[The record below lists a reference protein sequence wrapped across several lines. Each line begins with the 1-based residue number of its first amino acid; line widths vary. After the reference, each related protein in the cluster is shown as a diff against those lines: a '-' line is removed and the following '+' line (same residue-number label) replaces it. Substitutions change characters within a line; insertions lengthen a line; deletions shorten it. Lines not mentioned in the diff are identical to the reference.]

1 MSSQLYAYDTGI
13 TGLNVLEKQTLSLKI
28 ILLDHDGLEALPS
41 NSQATIYRKVYFLT
55 TDVNYLDF
63 GVDPDLTLRKTEP
76 LRTELWK

>member
-13 TGLNVLEKQTLSLKI
+13 PGLNVLEKQTLSLKI
-28 ILLDHDGLEALPS
+28 ILLDHDGLVALPS
-41 NSQATIYRKVYFLT
+41 NSQAIYRKVYFLT